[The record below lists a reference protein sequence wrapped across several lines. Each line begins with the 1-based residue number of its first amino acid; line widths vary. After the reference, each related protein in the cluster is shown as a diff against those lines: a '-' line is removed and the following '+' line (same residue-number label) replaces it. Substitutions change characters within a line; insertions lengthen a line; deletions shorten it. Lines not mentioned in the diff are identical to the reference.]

1 MLRILFLG
9 PPGAG
14 KGTQAARVAEHCGIA
29 HVSTGDM
36 FRALSEDT
44 ELGRRVLAIMASGEL
59 VPDEITIEML
69 EARISEP
76 DAAGGYILDGF
87 PRTRAQA
94 EALDASLQDH
104 PLDHVVV
111 LEVDD
116 EELVDR
122 LMARGRADDTEDSIR
137 VRLAVYARDTAPLI
151 AHYEPRGI
159 VRRIDG
165 VGEVE
170 EITQAIITALEEA
183 R

>member
-1 MLRILFLG
+1 MRILFLG

-14 KGTQAARVAEHCGIA
+14 KGTQAVRVAEYFALA

-36 FRALSEDT
+36 FRALSEET

-59 VPDEITIEML
+59 VPDGTTIEML

-76 DAAGGYILDGF
+76 DAATGYILDGF

-94 EALDASLQDH
+94 EALDAFLGSD

-111 LEVDD
+111 LEVGDD
-116 EELVDR
+116 ELVER
-122 LMARGRADDTEDSIR
+122 LMARGRADDAEDSIR
-137 VRLAVYARDTAPLI
+137 VRLGVYARDTSPLI

-159 VRRIDG
+159 VRRVDG
-165 VGEVE
+165 VGEVAD
-170 EITQAIITALEEA
+170 ITGSIIRAIERAE
-183 R
+183 

>member
-1 MLRILFLG
+1 MRILFLG

-14 KGTQAARVAEHCGIA
+14 KGTQAARVAEHFGLA

-36 FRALSEDT
+36 FRALSEET

-59 VPDEITIEML
+59 VPDETTIEML

-76 DAAGGYILDGF
+76 DADTGYILDGF

-94 EALDASLQDH
+94 EALDRYLGDAS
-104 PLDHVVV
+104 LDHVVV

-116 EELVDR
+116 EELVTR

-137 VRLAVYARDTAPLI
+137 VRLDVYERDTAPLI
-151 AHYEPRGI
+151 AHYEPRGV
-159 VRRIDG
+159 VRRING

-170 EITQAIITALEEA
+170 EITEDIIAGIERA

>member
-1 MLRILFLG
+1 MRILFLG

-14 KGTQAARVAEHCGIA
+14 KGTQAARVAAHYGIA
-29 HVSTGDM
+29 HISTGDM
-36 FRALSEDT
+36 FRALSEET

-59 VPDEITIEML
+59 VPDETTIEML

-76 DAAGGYILDGF
+76 DAAFGYILDGF
-87 PRTRAQA
+87 PRTRTQA
-94 EALDASLQDH
+94 EALDTFLGYA

-116 EELVDR
+116 EELVTR

-137 VRLAVYARDTAPLI
+137 VRLAVYERDTAPLI

-159 VRRIDG
+159 VRRIHG

-170 EITQAIITALEEA
+170 AITDMIIAGIEQA

>member
-1 MLRILFLG
+1 MRVLFLG

-14 KGTQAARVAEHCGIA
+14 KGTQAVRVAEHFGLA

-36 FRALSEDT
+36 FRALSEES

-59 VPDEITIEML
+59 VPDETTIEML
-69 EARISEP
+69 ESRISQP
-76 DAAGGYILDGF
+76 DALAGYILDGF

-94 EALDASLQDH
+94 EALDAFLGRSA
-104 PLDHVVV
+104 LDHVVV
-111 LEVDD
+111 LEVADD
-116 EELVDR
+116 ELVGR

-137 VRLAVYARDTAPLI
+137 VRLAVYNRDTAPLI
-151 AHYEPRGI
+151 AHYTPRGV

-170 EITQAIITALEEA
+170 EITEEIISAIERA